1 MFLVLVAKAPAPVW
15 KVARSSKTGAI
26 VNIERRREYVNHYSF
41 HIIDPEWGHVTIKMS
56 GHPPFGAQI
65 ILNGHEYV
73 ARQAAAAGIAFG
85 KAGNC
90 FTAVA
95 DPAGLARIADA
106 LSQHAAV
113 GRLGQVCQRW
123 IYTACLCFGLDLDEQ
138 HRSGF
143 GYGLAVY
150 QLEYSRNLIFA
161 DGATMQRVFDTV
173 VDRTRS
179 RLDVP
184 KIRTVFGT
192 AQRPRRTRKHSSVI
206 EAAIET
212 PTYDLTVFKLHF
224 GRLTG
229 KAYTK
234 DEMCW
239 GTPSVQ
245 TLVAMA
251 SVMFQELEEV
261 PMTMVGGLDVHRQ
274 QITFDYVDDDGLV
287 HWGQIRPATRKTLR
301 GWLAEHFRDG
311 DADFALEGCT
321 GWRYVSEELAA
332 AGLGVHLGDPAET
345 AALRGRKKRAKTDR
359 ADARLLR
366 TLLVE
371 GRFPESW
378 IPPAHVVEVRTL
390 GRLYCTLMD
399 ERRAW
404 QQRIHAQVFHQG
416 CPPIRALLTRAG
428 REALAGAE
436 LSAAGRQYVDT
447 ALRRIDELSAE
458 IDPLRT
464 QLISFARRQPGCRAL
479 QRHYGVGWLCAV
491 IIWAEIGDA
500 RRFSSS
506 DQLVRF
512 AGLDV
517 TVYSSDAKRAP
528 GHLSRQGSPELRW
541 AAFEAA
547 KSAARRGSPDHGYYH
562 KLAAKHDGH
571 NGKNPTLAVER
582 KILRRC
588 YHTLRELGDAALALP
603 DIRPQEVA
611 A

>member
-1 MFLVLVAKAPAPVW
+1 M
-15 KVARSSKTGAI
+15 
-26 VNIERRREYVNHYSF
+26 
-41 HIIDPEWGHVTIKMS
+41 
-56 GHPPFGAQI
+56 
-65 ILNGHEYV
+65 
-73 ARQAAAAGIAFG
+73 
-85 KAGNC
+85 
-90 FTAVA
+90 
-95 DPAGLARIADA
+95 
-106 LSQHAAV
+106 
-113 GRLGQVCQRW
+113 
-123 IYTACLCFGLDLDEQ
+123 
-138 HRSGF
+138 
-143 GYGLAVY
+143 
-150 QLEYSRNLIFA
+150 
-161 DGATMQRVFDTV
+161 
-173 VDRTRS
+173 
-179 RLDVP
+179 
-184 KIRTVFGT
+184 
-192 AQRPRRTRKHSSVI
+192 
-206 EAAIET
+206 
-212 PTYDLTVFKLHF
+212 FKLHF

-234 DEMCW
+234 DDMCW

-301 GWLAEHFRDG
+301 GWLAEHCPDG
-311 DADFALEGCT
+311 DGEFALEGCT

-332 AGLGVHLGDPAET
+332 AGVGVHLGDPAEI

-378 IPPAHVVEVRTL
+378 IPPAHVVEIRTL

-404 QQRIHAQVFHQG
+404 QQRIHAQLFHQG
-416 CPPIRALLTRAG
+416 CPPIRALLSGPG

-458 IDPLRT
+458 IEPLRT
-464 QLISFARRQPGCRAL
+464 QLVELRPPPAGVPGAAAPLRCRAGCARRSSGPRS
-479 QRHYGVGWLCAV
+479 VMP
-491 IIWAEIGDA
+491 

-528 GHLSRQGSPELRW
+528 GHLSRQGSP
-541 AAFEAA
+541 
-547 KSAARRGSPDHGYYH
+547 G
-562 KLAAKHDGH
+562 
-571 NGKNPTLAVER
+571 
-582 KILRRC
+582 
-588 YHTLRELGDAALALP
+588 AALGGVRGGQVRGPARVPRLRLLPQAGGQTRRPQRQEPDPGGGAQDPAPLLSHACASSAMPPWRCPISDRRRWPPEMRCARALP
-603 DIRPQEVA
+603 INQLMPAASSRNSPVA
-611 A
+611 TPAVGWTSRKE